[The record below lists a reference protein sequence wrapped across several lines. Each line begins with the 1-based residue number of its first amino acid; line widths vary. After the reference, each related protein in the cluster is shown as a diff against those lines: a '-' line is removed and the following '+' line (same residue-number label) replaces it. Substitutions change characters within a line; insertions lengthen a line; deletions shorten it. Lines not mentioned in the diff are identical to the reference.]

1 MQSELKNKLLELLKD
16 EKELYQELFEIAE
29 AKNEAL
35 LESDAEALS
44 KTLKQDQK
52 VIEKIEAKEEERKEI
67 ITEIKNKF
75 ELELEHDK
83 YSDFIKKLPADWG
96 ADLNSIREE
105 LIELT
110 DKFYNLNDQNQ
121 ELLTQALEL
130 NTFSIETILKSIKDN
145 EKNTYSKD
153 AKENKG
159 QPRLLNKQV

>member
-1 MQSELKNKLLELLKD
+1 MQGELKNKLLELLKD

-35 LESDAEALS
+35 VENDTEALS
-44 KTLKQDQK
+44 ETLKRDQK
-52 VIEKIEAKEEERKEI
+52 VIEKIEAKEKERKEI
-67 ITEIKNKF
+67 ITAIKEKF
-75 ELELEHDK
+75 ELKLENDK

-110 DKFYNLNDQNQ
+110 DKFYSLNDQNQ

-130 NTFSIETILKSIKDN
+130 NTFSIESILNSIKDN

>member
-1 MQSELKNKLLELLKD
+1 MQSELKNDLLELLKK
-16 EKELYQELFEIAE
+16 EKKLYQELFELAE

-44 KTLKQDQK
+44 ETLKRDQK
-52 VIEKIEAKEEERKEI
+52 VIEKIEAKEKERKDI
-67 ITEIKNKF
+67 ITAIKEKF
-75 ELELEHDK
+75 DLKLENDK

-96 ADLNSIREE
+96 ADLNNIRAE

-110 DKFYNLNDQNQ
+110 DEFYSLNDQNQ

-130 NTFSIETILKSIKDN
+130 NTFSIESILTSIKDN

-159 QPRLLNKQV
+159 QPGLLNKQV

>member
-1 MQSELKNKLLELLKD
+1 MQSQLKNNLLELLKT
-16 EKELYQELFEIAE
+16 EKKLYQELFEIAE

-44 KTLKQDQK
+44 ETLKRDQK

-67 ITEIKNKF
+67 IAEIKEEFDLK
-75 ELELEHDK
+75 LEHDK

-96 ADLNSIREE
+96 ADLNNIREE

-110 DKFYNLNDQNQ
+110 DKFYSLNDQNQ

-130 NTFSIETILKSIKDN
+130 NTFSIESILNSIKDN

>member
-1 MQSELKNKLLELLKD
+1 MQSELKNDLLELLKK
-16 EKELYQELFEIAE
+16 EKKLYQELFELAE

-44 KTLKQDQK
+44 ETLKRDQK
-52 VIEKIEAKEEERKEI
+52 VIEKIEAKEKERKDI
-67 ITEIKNKF
+67 ITAIKEKF
-75 ELELEHDK
+75 DLKLENDK

-96 ADLNSIREE
+96 ADLNNIRAE

-110 DKFYNLNDQNQ
+110 DEFYSLNDQNQ

-130 NTFSIETILKSIKDN
+130 NTFSIESILTSIKDN

>member
-1 MQSELKNKLLELLKD
+1 MQSQLKNNLLELLKK
-16 EKELYQELFEIAE
+16 EKKLYQELFELAE

-44 KTLKQDQK
+44 ETLKRDQK
-52 VIEKIEAKEEERKEI
+52 VIEKIEAKEKERKAI
-67 ITEIKNKF
+67 ITEIKEKF
-75 ELELEHDK
+75 DLKLENDK

-96 ADLNSIREE
+96 ADLNNIRAE

-110 DKFYNLNDQNQ
+110 DEFYSLNDQNQ

-130 NTFSIETILKSIKDN
+130 NTFSIESILTSIKDN